1 MTIRSTYTL
10 LLLLC
15 ILAAAPIA
23 CNSCNVLPTV
33 TKNGTPVVS
42 DSPVSTGTT
51 SAPPLNTWLQATS
64 GVELRYEH
72 WKSPGP
78 DEDTIAIVRFDLQR
92 VHIKIG
98 YQPAQPMGISDWM
111 QQEQALAVIN
121 GGYFDQQHKTTSLVV
136 SDGQASGT
144 SYNGFGGMLS
154 VDTQGNVSLRS
165 LRNHPY
171 DPNTE
176 QLQQAMQSSP
186 MLIIDGKRT
195 QFNTDAST
203 QRRSIVAIDTQGRLL
218 LLATMNDG
226 FALDDMADLLAS
238 SDLSL
243 QQALNLDG
251 GASTGLYMKAGK
263 QQVMVDAIA
272 ALPIVIIV
280 K

>member
-1 MTIRSTYTL
+1 MTKTFYKL
-10 LLLLC
+10 LFLFC
-15 ILAAAPIA
+15 ILAAAPIT

-42 DSPVSTGTT
+42 NSPISTSTT
-51 SAPPLNTWLQATS
+51 STPPLNVWLQAVP

-78 DEDTIAIVRFDLQR
+78 DEDTIAIVRVNLQR
-92 VHIKIG
+92 VHIKVG

-121 GGYFDQQHKTTSLVV
+121 GGYFDQQYKATSLVV
-136 SDGQASGT
+136 SNGQASGT
-144 SYNGFGGMLS
+144 SYDGFGGMLS
-154 VDTQGNVSLRS
+154 VDAQRNISLRS
-165 LRNHPY
+165 LRDHPY
-171 DPNTE
+171 DSNTE
-176 QLQQAMQSSP
+176 QLQQATQSSP

-195 QFNTDAST
+195 QFNANAST
-203 QRRSIVAIDTQGRLL
+203 QRRSIVALDTQGRLL
-218 LLATMNDG
+218 LIATMNDG
-226 FALDDMADLLAS
+226 FALDDIADLLAS

-263 QQVMVDAIA
+263 QQVMVDSVA

>member
-1 MTIRSTYTL
+1 MTKTFYKL
-10 LLLLC
+10 LFLFC
-15 ILAAAPIA
+15 ILASAPIT

-42 DSPVSTGTT
+42 NSPVSTGTT
-51 SAPPLNTWLQATS
+51 SAPPLNVWLQAVP

-72 WKSPGP
+72 WKSSGP
-78 DEDTIAIVRFDLQR
+78 DEDTVAIARFDLQR
-92 VHIKIG
+92 VHIKVD

-121 GGYFDQQHKTTSLVV
+121 GGYFDQQHKAISLVV
-136 SDGQASGT
+136 SNGQVSGT
-144 SYNGFGGMLS
+144 SYDGFGGMFS
-154 VDTQGNVSLRS
+154 VDAQGNVSLRS
-165 LRNHPY
+165 LRDHPY

-176 QLQQAMQSSP
+176 QLQQATQSSP
-186 MLIIDGKRT
+186 MMIIDGKRT
-195 QFNTDAST
+195 QFNADAST

-218 LLATMNDG
+218 LIATMNDG
-226 FALDDMADLLAS
+226 FALDDMADLLVA

-243 QQALNLDG
+243 QEALNLDG

-263 QQVMVDAIA
+263 QQVMVDAVA